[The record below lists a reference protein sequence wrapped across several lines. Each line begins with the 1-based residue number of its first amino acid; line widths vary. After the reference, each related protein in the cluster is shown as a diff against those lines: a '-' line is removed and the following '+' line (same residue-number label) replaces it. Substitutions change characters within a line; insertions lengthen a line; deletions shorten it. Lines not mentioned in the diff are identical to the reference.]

1 MAGFENRERGIF
13 GSRLHRNESMS
24 ELRPALQ
31 RFLDYLA
38 FERRASPHTL
48 SAYQADIES
57 FFGFMAVYRGEG
69 LDRAGLDQLEARE
82 IRAFLS
88 FLRTRTDTQRA
99 TPLSGRTL
107 ARKLAAL
114 RSFFRFLARR
124 EGLTNPQLFTVRV
137 RGVKRRQPR
146 PASGAEIAS
155 LRQRAELDDTA
166 TPKWITLRNDALLLL
181 LYGAGL
187 RISEALALRAN
198 EARAD
203 VLRITGKGGRTRL
216 VPVIP
221 RVGEAL
227 AHYLAARPD
236 GLAPDDSPPAGPLFI
251 TASGGAL
258 GARAVQA
265 MVAAR
270 RKALGFPDTLTPH
283 ALRHSFATHLLA
295 GGADL
300 RVIQELLGHA
310 SLSTTQ
316 VYVDVETSRLAAL
329 YASAH
334 PRA

>member
-1 MAGFENRERGIF
+1 
-13 GSRLHRNESMS
+13 MS
-24 ELRPALQ
+24 ELRPALR

-48 SAYQADIES
+48 AAYQADIES
-57 FFGFMAVYRGEG
+57 FLGFMAVYRGEA

-88 FLRTRTDTQRA
+88 FLRGGSGGGRA
-99 TPLSGRTL
+99 VPLSGRSL

-124 EGLTNPQLFTVRV
+124 EGLANPQLFVVRV

-146 PASGAEIAS
+146 PASGAEIAAMRDRGTEGS
-155 LRQRAELDDTA
+155 GTVPDWIRLRD
-166 TPKWITLRNDALLLL
+166 DALLLL

-187 RISEALALRAN
+187 RISEALGLPVAD
-198 EARAD
+198 ARSD
-203 VLRITGKGGRTRL
+203 MLRIIGKGGRMRL

-221 RVGEAL
+221 RIGEAL
-227 AHYLAARPD
+227 ALYLRARPD
-236 GLAPDDSPPAGPLFI
+236 LARLDLSGPGVLGEDNPGDPSASPLFVA
-251 TASGGAL
+251 ASGKRL
-258 GARAVQA
+258 GPRAVQA

-316 VYVDVETSRLAAL
+316 VYVDVETSQLMAL
-329 YASAH
+329 YENAH